1 MVDNYLVKYFS
12 SAQKSALSTVGGKW
26 FFFFFYGE
34 QTILDPAGLVRTAL
48 TEVKGNF
55 WKWKYKIIPKK
66 LLFNSEEK
74 YSQTIQLYI
83 PIKLVFSKDT
93 WQVKEPE

>member
-48 TEVKGNF
+48 AWSER
-55 WKWKYKIIPKK
+55 K
-66 LLFNSEEK
+66 LLKME
-74 YSQTIQLYI
+74 IQNHPQKI
-83 PIKLVFSKDT
+83 TF
-93 WQVKEPE
+93 